1 MEVKVLTI
9 TEQLTVLVFVPRTR
23 EDLQM
28 AVEIF
33 ISVVANHFCVELMVD
48 EPTPED
54 EERMYSSREVQ
65 FIYNHEKRELK
76 SLIIMES

>member
-1 MEVKVLTI
+1 
-9 TEQLTVLVFVPRTR
+9 
-23 EDLQM
+23 
-28 AVEIF
+28 
-33 ISVVANHFCVELMVD
+33 MVD

-54 EERMYSSREVQ
+54 EERMYASKEVQ